1 MLVLDAGDLF
11 FKKYTVPVPE
21 SQLKEMADK
30 AQLIVESFNLIGYDA
45 TGIGDDDLTLGK
57 EFLLELSKKANFPF
71 LCSNLLDEASGKN
84 LFRSSLVKE
93 INGLRI
99 GLFGLLSPD
108 FFTSPSDPRKKGLS
122 VRSPVETA
130 EAMVRELKPKTDV
143 IILLSHLGYAKDMEL
158 AQKVQ
163 GIHVIV
169 GGHNGM
175 NLPYPPALNTIIL
188 QAGPRGMF
196 AGRLD
201 LFFYNNEPLFYNS
214 AKKVSLEND
223 LHHIN
228 QRLASKETPEVEKVQ
243 LRKTKEETERTLN
256 QLRSGNQFTNRIL
269 PLQDQMK
276 EDPDLRN
283 LIEAYKAKIRATE
296 PPVLPK

>member
-201 LFFYNNEPLFYNS
+201 LFFYNNEPLFHNS

-223 LHHIN
+223 LHRIN
-228 QRLASKETPEVEKVQ
+228 QRLISKETPEVEKVQ